1 MKKNILRLV
10 LFCFACILLFVSC
23 KKEFTVTVVSNNN
36 EWGTVSGGGTYTEG
50 TVISIEAKANNGCKF
65 ISWQDDNT
73 ENPRSATVKSD
84 ETFVAIFAQDV
95 KPKDTTNVGAMNI
108 SNIQYTDCLSY
119 LPSNDSII
127 VRKEGESLKIEH
139 HNFAIPCKFDSIVVS
154 YAFYGDTLAV
164 TEMPDPYYGVNCV
177 CVISNSFQINN
188 IPHGQYVLVIG
199 NYPYVIKHIS
209 SVNF

>member
-1 MKKNILRLV
+1 MKQLFKIMPMVATAV
-10 LFCFACILLFVSC
+10 LLAAEIILLAGC
-23 KKEFTVTVVSNNN
+23 EKEKEKT
-36 EWGTVSGGGTYTEG
+36 
-50 TVISIEAKANNGCKF
+50 K
-65 ISWQDDNT
+65 
-73 ENPRSATVKSD
+73 
-84 ETFVAIFAQDV
+84 
-95 KPKDTTNVGAMNI
+95 TNVGEMSI
-108 SNIQYTDCLSY
+108 SDIQYTDCLSY
-119 LPSNDSII
+119 LPSSDSII

-164 TEMPDPYYGVNCV
+164 TEMPDPYYNVNCV

-188 IPHGQYVLVIG
+188 IPHGQYMLVIG

>member
-1 MKKNILRLV
+1 MNFKTLIISINNIKKDIMKQLYKVVPIM
-10 LFCFACILLFVSC
+10 AMTILLMA
-23 KKEFTVTVVSNNN
+23 
-36 EWGTVSGGGTYTEG
+36 GTFLITTCE
-50 TVISIEAKANNGCKF
+50 
-65 ISWQDDNT
+65 
-73 ENPRSATVKSD
+73 EN
-84 ETFVAIFAQDV
+84 DV
-95 KPKDTTNVGAMNI
+95 NPKDTTNVGTMNI

-164 TEMPDPYYGVNCV
+164 TEMPDPYYNVNCV